1 MKKIIVVLVIS
12 SLLLTS
18 CNSDGL
24 ETNFP
29 ERNVQEGTP
38 DKGSFLLL
46 KKVTK
51 YFSNEDVIQS
61 EFSYAYDE
69 NDRLILETSR
79 HYDERDQLTGGSL
92 SSSTKYEYKDDR
104 VIASLYK
111 FDDELTSQF
120 HYIKLND
127 NQEKLEIHN
136 PDGESRLSRI
146 TYVNNTDCGVS
157 KIEGFDRNGGRE
169 WFDTYEYTDSNCSF
183 IVTTYSDEGS
193 ILGEDILT
201 MDTFNSPYNSIAQRH
216 MYETIPSHN
225 VTRYVS
231 KYPSGNVSITTNE
244 FIYNSQDYPTSEI
257 GTSISG
263 PSKGSTFKTT
273 YEYYE

>member
-1 MKKIIVVLVIS
+1 MKKTIVLLVIS
-12 SLLLTS
+12 SLLVTS

-29 ERNVQEGTP
+29 ERNAKENP

-51 YFSNEDVIQS
+51 YFQNEDVIQS
-61 EFSYAYDE
+61 EYSYTYDE

-157 KIEGFDRNGGRE
+157 KIEGFNRNGDRE
-169 WFDTYEYTDSNCSF
+169 WFDTYEYTDSNCSV
-183 IVTTYSDEGS
+183 IVTTYSDAGS
-193 ILGEDILT
+193 ILGEDIVT
-201 MDTFNSPYNSIAQRH
+201 MDAFNNPYNSTTHRR
-216 MYETIPSHN
+216 MYGRIPSHN
-225 VTRYVS
+225 ATRYES
-231 KYPSGNVSITTNE
+231 EGPPGNFSISTRE
-244 FIYNSQDYPTSEI
+244 FIYNSQGYPISEI

-263 PSKGSTFKTT
+263 PSEGSTFKTT

>member
-1 MKKIIVVLVIS
+1 MKKIIVLLVIS

-29 ERNVQEGTP
+29 ERNAKESP

-51 YFSNEDVIQS
+51 YFQNEDVIQS

-69 NDRLILETSR
+69 NARLILQTSR
-79 HYDERDQLTGGSL
+79 HYDQRDQLPGGSL

-157 KIEGFDRNGGRE
+157 KIEGFNRNGDRE
-169 WFDTYEYTDSNCSF
+169 WFDTYEYTDSNCSV
-183 IVTTYSDEGS
+183 IVTTYTDEGS
-193 ILGEDILT
+193 ILGEDIVT
-201 MDTFNSPYNSIAQRH
+201 MDAFNSPYNSTTHRR
-216 MYETIPSHN
+216 MYGTIPSHN
-225 VTRYVS
+225 VTRYES
-231 KYPSGNVSITTNE
+231 KYPSGIVSISTRE
-244 FIYNSQDYPTSEI
+244 FIYNSQGYPTSEI
-257 GTSISG
+257 GTFISG
-263 PSKGSTFKTT
+263 TSKESTSKTT